1 MKYIFS
7 PDITQ
12 MNNPVNSFMH
22 RKSLIGSKQ
31 MRKKN
36 LTSENRDIKL
46 DIVKNADLFDLRM
59 KYAGIG
65 SKKNQSKMI
74 NSK

>member
-1 MKYIFS
+1 
-7 PDITQ
+7 
-12 MNNPVNSFMH
+12 
-22 RKSLIGSKQ
+22 
-31 MRKKN
+31 MRNKN
-36 LTSENRDIKL
+36 LTSENRDINPE
-46 DIVKNADLFDLRM
+46 IVKKGALLDSKM